1 MAEAVEST
9 DAEIKR
15 RQQLLFD
22 AFRHEGVLGGR
33 YLVPTIEMET
43 AIGEKLSDTYY
54 GHRVLTRVLPP
65 LHARLRVHRTPGFPC
80 ALCLEGARFPAKLRA
95 HRAARMRRCGCP
107 SRRGA

>member
-54 GHRVLTRVLPP
+54 
-65 LHARLRVHRTPGFPC
+65 
-80 ALCLEGARFPAKLRA
+80 
-95 HRAARMRRCGCP
+95 
-107 SRRGA
+107 